1 MKHAV
6 AFNLAIIAAVFALG
20 SAARASAGQSP
31 AVVELFTSQGCS
43 SCPPANANLVKLS
56 SDPNVL
62 ALSFSVTYWDYL
74 GWKDIF
80 GKNEFTDRQVTYEP
94 ALGQSGPF
102 TPQMVVNGHQ
112 STVGYDLNE
121 IRRVIASEPALS
133 GPGISLVRNVAVINA
148 ANDRTAPADV
158 WLVRYASGTV
168 QVPVARG
175 ENAGETLP
183 HAHVVHELT
192 RLGTW
197 DGKILKLP
205 IPAATG
211 SLKSAI
217 IVQEAKGGRILAAT
231 TD

>member
-1 MKHAV
+1 MTYSA
-6 AFNLAIIAAVFALG
+6 AFNLAIIAAIFGLG
-20 SAARASAGQSP
+20 STSQASAGQSP

-43 SCPPANANLVKLS
+43 SCPPANANLVRLS
-56 SDPNVL
+56 NDPDVL

-80 GKNEFTDRQVTYEP
+80 GKKEFTERQVTYEP
-94 ALGQSGPF
+94 ALGQTGPF

-112 STVGYDLNE
+112 STVGYDLNQ

-133 GPGISLVRNVAVINA
+133 GPGIALAPNVAVIDA
-148 ANDRTAPADV
+148 AKGRSAPADV
-158 WLVRYASGTV
+158 WLVRYAPGTV

-175 ENAGETLP
+175 ENAGETLS

-197 DGKILKLP
+197 DGKMLKLP
-205 IPAATG
+205 IPAAAG
-211 SLKSAI
+211 DLKSAI
-217 IVQEAKGGRILAAT
+217 IVQEPRGGRILAAT

>member
-1 MKHAV
+1 MKHSV

-20 SAARASAGQSP
+20 STVQASAGRSP

-56 SDPNVL
+56 NDPNVL

-80 GKNEFTDRQVTYEP
+80 GKKEFTDRQVTYEP

-121 IRRVIASEPALS
+121 IRRVIASEPARPAGS
-133 GPGISLVRNVAVINA
+133 RWPERGCHRRCEGPDLPLPTCGSSAMLRAPCRFRSPEA
-148 ANDRTAPADV
+148 RMPARHCRTPM
-158 WLVRYASGTV
+158 SCT
-168 QVPVARG
+168 
-175 ENAGETLP
+175 
-183 HAHVVHELT
+183 
-192 RLGTW
+192 
-197 DGKILKLP
+197 
-205 IPAATG
+205 
-211 SLKSAI
+211 S
-217 IVQEAKGGRILAAT
+217 
-231 TD
+231 

>member
-1 MKHAV
+1 MTYSAP
-6 AFNLAIIAAVFALG
+6 FNLAIIAAIFGLG
-20 SAARASAGQSP
+20 STAQAFAGQSP

-43 SCPPANANLVKLS
+43 SCPPANANLVRLS
-56 SDPNVL
+56 NDPDVL

-80 GKNEFTDRQVTYEP
+80 GKKEFTERQVTYEP

-112 STVGYDLNE
+112 STVGYDLNQ

-133 GPGISLVRNVAVINA
+133 GPGIALAPNVAVIDA
-148 ANDRTAPADV
+148 AKGRSAPADV
-158 WLVRYASGTV
+158 WLVRYAPGTV

-197 DGKILKLP
+197 DGKMLKLP
-205 IPAATG
+205 IPAAAG
-211 SLKSAI
+211 DLKSAI
-217 IVQEAKGGRILAAT
+217 IVQEPRGGRILAAT